1 MALVVGRLVM
11 AAIAIA
17 AVSTAALGCRSG
29 TAQRSPESVV
39 KSLTP
44 PQAGAKPGTYLVTLY
59 FATPDI
65 RGLAAE
71 TRTVEAPGGDKDPEA
86 LAKAMAEEVVRGP
99 KARNLYPTLPRSAK
113 LLGATAGADG
123 VLTLDFS
130 RSFQADSPGG
140 EAGERLAVYSIV
152 DAVAAIPGVKAVR
165 FNVEGKPVDTLVG
178 FFDLSEPVKPDLT
191 IIVR

>member
-1 MALVVGRLVM
+1 M
-11 AAIAIA
+11 AAIAVA
-17 AVSTAALGCRSG
+17 LVTSTATGCRSG
-29 TAQRSPESVV
+29 TSQRAPESVV

-44 PQAGAKPGTYLVTLY
+44 PKPGAKPGTYLVTLY

-71 TRTVEAPGGDKDPEA
+71 TRTVSAPGADNDPEV
-86 LAKAMAEEVVRGP
+86 LARAIAEQVVRGP
-99 KARNLYPTLPRSAK
+99 SARNLYPTLPRAVK
-113 LLGATAGADG
+113 VLGATVGADG

-140 EAGERLAVYSIV
+140 QAGERLAVYSVV
-152 DAVAAIPGVKAVR
+152 DALAAIPQVKAVR

>member
-1 MALVVGRLVM
+1 MALVVGRVVM

-17 AVSTAALGCRSG
+17 AVSTTALGCRS
-29 TAQRSPESVV
+29 TVQRPPASAV
-39 KSLTP
+39 KSLAA

-65 RGLAAE
+65 RGLAVE
-71 TRTVEAPGGDKDPEA
+71 TRTVSAPGSDNDPEV
-86 LAKAMAEEVVRGP
+86 LAKAIAEQVVRGP
-99 KARNLYPTLPRSAK
+99 KARNLYPTLPRSVK
-113 LLGATAGADG
+113 VLGASAGADG

-130 RSFQADSPGG
+130 RSLVADSPGG
-140 EAGERLAVYSIV
+140 EAGERLAVYSLV

>member
-1 MALVVGRLVM
+1 MT

-17 AVSTAALGCRSG
+17 VVSTASVGCRG
-29 TAQRSPESVV
+29 AAQRAPASAV
-39 KSLTP
+39 KSLAA

-65 RGLAAE
+65 RGLASE
-71 TRTVEAPGGDKDPEA
+71 TRTVSAPGADDDPEV
-86 LAKAMAEEVVRGP
+86 LAKAIAEQVVRGP

-113 LLGATAGADG
+113 VLGASAGADG

-130 RSFQADSPGG
+130 RSLQADSPGG
-140 EAGERLAVYSIV
+140 EAGERLAVYSVV
-152 DAVAAIPGVKAVR
+152 DAVAAIPQVKAVR

-178 FFDLSEPVKPDLT
+178 YFDLSEPVKPDLT